1 MIEVSVKKIDNNF
14 IIRWQ
19 LLRVEIP
26 ADDILNVGLDDTYGG
41 DDKEAIRI
49 GFPYGMT
56 DRVFIETKKQTYILF
71 TSNPSAI
78 MKKLSA

>member
-1 MIEVSVKKIDNNF
+1 MVEISVKKIDNNF

-19 LLRVEIP
+19 LSKVEIP
-26 ADDILNVGLDDTYGG
+26 ASEILNVHLDDTYGG
-41 DDKEAIRI
+41 DKKAAIRI
-49 GFPYGMT
+49 GLPYGTT
-56 DRVFIETKKQTYILF
+56 DRVVIETKKQTYILF

>member
-26 ADDILNVGLDDTYGG
+26 ADDILNVSLDDTYGG

-71 TSNPSAI
+71 TSNPSGI

>member
-1 MIEVSVKKIDNNF
+1 MIEVSVKKVDNHF

-26 ADDILNVGLDDTYGG
+26 ANDIVKVGLDDTYGG
-41 DDKEAIRI
+41 DEKEAIRI
-49 GFPYGMT
+49 GIPYGTT
-56 DRVFIETKKQTYILF
+56 DRVVIQTKKQTYILF

-78 MKKLSA
+78 MTKLSA